1 MERRQISEERG
12 RREEEERRSED
23 ALPAVNTRSVGEER
37 EEDKGRVREANR
49 PAPERRGSAQLQL
62 SSREIER
69 KRTQKRQPDEI
80 I

>member
-37 EEDKGRVREANR
+37 EEDKGRMKQNSKAELVYVKGLDSVHIE
-49 PAPERRGSAQLQL
+49 EYGVLSAAAL
-62 SSREIER
+62 RA
-69 KRTQKRQPDEI
+69 DMGD
-80 I
+80 